1 MSSGS
6 GIGSGLR
13 LDDVLTLTRQLA
25 VRPLLD
31 RILEVSRRIPGAGCT
46 AIELLGADGSAVD
59 TFGTTREDEPAVAT
73 TIHSGNRAF
82 ARLEVWP
89 EDEAPLTDTALATV
103 ADLTR
108 VAEVAMDNARA
119 YADSE
124 RRRHWVQAAAELAE
138 TLHPP
143 IRTETTLA
151 AVAAGVRRV
160 AAASFAAVLVPSVD
174 GYDAP
179 AMDGELPGE
188 RSGLF
193 DRLEQELARARQ
205 SGTLVTVPH
214 GEGTAAVLPVAS
226 ESIPGMAVVLVC
238 DLGRGRL
245 IPYVRDLLASFAD
258 QAALAVDRASLL
270 QERENAVVL
279 ADRERIGRDLHDVV
293 VQRLFATG
301 MRLQS
306 TRHEQDP
313 VDAQEHVEAAV
324 KELELTIRHIRT
336 TIYELQHGR
345 EASLR
350 LEMGKLAREFA
361 PALGFTPELRTWGPV
376 DSLVPAS
383 LADHATAVVRE
394 ALSNVARHAD
404 ARACSVEVHVDG
416 RTMSLEV
423 TDDGRGLDGDRY
435 ESGLSNLRR
444 RAQDLGGWLSLAPA
458 EPQGTRL
465 VWQVPLMIPERD

>member
-6 GIGSGLR
+6 EIGSGLC
-13 LDDVLTLTRQLA
+13 LDDVLTLSRQLA

-46 AIELLGADGSAVD
+46 AIELLGADGSTVD
-59 TFGTTREDEPAVAT
+59 IFGSAREDEPAAVT

-89 EDEAPLTDTALATV
+89 EHEGPLSEAALETV

-124 RRRHWVQAAAELAE
+124 RRRFWVQAAAELAE

-143 IRTETTLA
+143 VEIEKTLA

-160 AAASFAAVLVPSVD
+160 AAASFAAVLVPSDD
-174 GYDAP
+174 GHDAP
-179 AMDGELPGE
+179 AVDGDLPPEGA
-188 RSGLF
+188 GLL
-193 DRLEQELARARQ
+193 DRLEPEVARARQ
-205 SGTLVTVPH
+205 TGTLVTTPR
-214 GEGTAAVLPVAS
+214 GEGTAAVLPVPS
-226 ESIPGMAVVLVC
+226 ESVPGMVVVLVH

-245 IPYVRDLLASFAD
+245 IPYVRDLLASFAH

-270 QERENAVVL
+270 QERQDAVVM

-324 KELELTIRHIRT
+324 EELELTIRHIRT
-336 TIYELQHGR
+336 TIFELQHGR

-376 DSLVPAS
+376 DSLIPAA

-394 ALSNVARHAD
+394 ALSNVARHAA
-404 ARACSVEVHVDG
+404 ARACAVEVHVDG
-416 RTMSLEV
+416 RTMSLV
-423 TDDGRGLDGDRY
+423 VADDGRGLEGDRY
-435 ESGLSNLRR
+435 ESGLGNLRR
-444 RAQDLGGWLSLAPA
+444 RAQELGGSMSLEPGQ
-458 EPQGTRL
+458 PQGTRL
-465 VWQVPLMIPERD
+465 AWQVPLMTPDQD

>member
-6 GIGSGLR
+6 EIEPGLR
-13 LDDVLTLTRQLA
+13 LDDVLALTRQLS

-31 RILEVSRRIPGAGCT
+31 QILEVGARIPGAGRT
-46 AIELLGADGSAVD
+46 AIQLLATDGSPLE
-59 TFGTTREDEPAVAT
+59 TFGSPREDRPAVAA
-73 TIHSGNRAF
+73 TIHSSNRAF
-82 ARLEVWP
+82 ARLDVWP
-89 EDEAPLTDTALATV
+89 EHEGPLPEAAEEAV
-103 ADLTR
+103 ADLAR

-124 RRRHWVQAAAELAE
+124 RRRHWVQSTAELAE
-138 TLHPP
+138 TLHSP
-143 IRTETTLA
+143 IRIEKTLA
-151 AVAAGVRRV
+151 AVAAGVRRI
-160 AAASFAAVLVPSVD
+160 AAGSFTAVLVESDRGYDVPAVD
-174 GYDAP
+174 GEDP
-179 AMDGELPGE
+179 AE
-188 RSGLF
+188 RSALLE
-193 DRLEQELARARQ
+193 RLAPELARARE
-205 SGTLVTVPH
+205 GRTLVCVPR

-226 ESIPGMAVVLVC
+226 ESVPGMLVLLLHEV
-238 DLGRGRL
+238 GRGRVL
-245 IPYVRDLLASFAD
+245 PYVRELLASFAD

-270 QERENAVVL
+270 QERQDAVVL

-306 TRHEQDP
+306 TRHEEDP
-313 VDAQEHVEAAV
+313 VDAQEHVQAAV
-324 KELELTIRHIRT
+324 EELEQTIRHIRT

-345 EASLR
+345 EVSLR
-350 LEMGKLAREFA
+350 LELGKLAREFT

-394 ALSNVARHAD
+394 ALSNVARHA
-404 ARACSVEVHVDG
+404 AAGRCAVEVHVDG
-416 RTMSLEV
+416 RTMSLVV
-423 TDDGRGLDGDRY
+423 TDDGCGLDSERY

-444 RAQDLGGWLSLAPA
+444 RAEGLGGRLSLEPA

-465 VWQVPLMIPERD
+465 VWQVPLMTPERD